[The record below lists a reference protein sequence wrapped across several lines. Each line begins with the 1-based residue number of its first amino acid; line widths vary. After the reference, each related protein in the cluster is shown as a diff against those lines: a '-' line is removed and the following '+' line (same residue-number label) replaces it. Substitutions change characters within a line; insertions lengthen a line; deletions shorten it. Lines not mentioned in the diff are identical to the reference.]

1 MRLLLGNVRAII
13 GYFLFHPFGHTAV
26 ELLVANW
33 ESVVGRMLLTI
44 THRRR
49 RRRRSIFDEA
59 FNNN

>member
-13 GYFLFHPFGHTAV
+13 VYFLFHPFGHTAV

-49 RRRRSIFDEA
+49 RRRRSVS
-59 FNNN
+59 